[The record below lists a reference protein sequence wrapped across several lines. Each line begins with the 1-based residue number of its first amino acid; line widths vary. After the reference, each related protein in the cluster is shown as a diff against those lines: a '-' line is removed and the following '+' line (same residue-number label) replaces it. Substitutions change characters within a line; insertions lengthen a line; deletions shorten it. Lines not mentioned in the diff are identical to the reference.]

1 MANVSQPI
9 IKLIKIKINGC
20 FYFNSYHLIKNRQF
34 QIWASLE
41 LPYKK
46 FRWELEKNLEC
57 GFILSAT
64 FVIIT
69 YKYLFVNRKNIQKV
83 QKMLITTPY
92 VRFEMMTSSQEF
104 NFSSSGNQ
112 PFANISRLRVEDKED
127 KDFISLELNK
137 SVLNYTL
144 DNADNLNNLA
154 FVSNTL
160 SDNNCQFN
168 NVYVLAQSNDP
179 KSFLALS
186 LDFGVNFPKKVR
198 VVYESSDPQN
208 NRETTIDNIDDR
220 YVFVN
225 IRAQSVNRVYVYFL
239 ESWAPFGF
247 AYLQK
252 TDFGVV
258 YEWSKDDIIDLIVNE
273 ETPYFCTTLPIDT
286 AKLTVYLTSDQF
298 DMLNNDNI
306 LNYVSQDQKFKISEE
321 IEDTETGEVKTVNF
335 GTYYLDDLKNES
347 EHKVTFNLST
357 ILSKLDKKDFRI
369 SDMYGIGNSSYD
381 VILSIFTEAGFSN
394 YVEID
399 ESLKNEYLKGYI
411 PFMSCRAA
419 LQQVLFVTQSLCYD
433 NRTNKILIK
442 KMDYSVSQ
450 VVEMDKIFYPY
461 DIEQDTRTS
470 RISYEYFS
478 YFRNFFGKEKL
489 ATISVNSTDPLTV
502 NFSKP
507 IDKNTL
513 EASANAVIAAKYTLY
528 ADIVPISQELHDIT
542 LQAITYLEIK
552 YTGEITAGSSE
563 NIKKFDING
572 VKLLNKDNATSIMNS
587 LAEFNSKMITYK
599 IEYLCT
605 GQETGKYTTFTLAQ
619 DKQIIGWL
627 GRQTID
633 LAHGMVAKAEVIL
646 RK

>member
-1 MANVSQPI
+1 
-9 IKLIKIKINGC
+9 
-20 FYFNSYHLIKNRQF
+20 
-34 QIWASLE
+34 
-41 LPYKK
+41 
-46 FRWELEKNLEC
+46 
-57 GFILSAT
+57 
-64 FVIIT
+64 
-69 YKYLFVNRKNIQKV
+69 
-83 QKMLITTPY
+83 MLITTPY
-92 VRFEMMTSSQEF
+92 VRFEMVTSSQEF

-419 LQQVLFVTQSLCYD
+419 LQQVLFVTQSVCYD

-528 ADIVPISQELHDIT
+528 AIIVPISQELHDIT

-572 VKLLNKDNATSIMNS
+572 VKLLNKDNAPSIMNS